1 MARIKSGKGTII
13 WDGDENTRH
22 TQELD
27 DYKGVVSLV
36 FSYKDDTEEDDLQG
50 FFEGLVESS
59 TYNVILHCESMGD
72 NPVKALKQA
81 FREKK
86 EKAKKNGKSTSVKFT
101 TFIFSID
108 ELTDG
113 AHLTVTNG
121 ERDYATL
128 NVSYL
133 GIKTVDDEAS
143 AKSEVLAGLKKR
155 IASKDYKYGSKDDH

>member
-1 MARIKSGKGTII
+1 MGRIKKGKGNII

-36 FSYKDDTEEDDLQG
+36 FSYKDETADDDLQG
-50 FFEGLVESS
+50 FFEGLAEAS

-72 NPVKALKQA
+72 SPVKALKQV
-81 FREKK
+81 FRDKK
-86 EKAKKNGKSTSVKFT
+86 EKAKKAGKSTSVKFT

-113 AHLTVTNG
+113 AHSTVTNG

-128 NVSYL
+128 NVSYI
-133 GIKTVDDEAS
+133 GTKDADFEAS
-143 AKSEVLAGLKKR
+143 AKAEVLAGLNKR
-155 IASKDYKYGSKDDH
+155 IASKDYKYGSKDDK